1 MRRLIMKKINTNSIL
16 FLTLILLNVA
26 VANAID
32 VDINLIE
39 YDAVSGNSQI
49 AISNIG
55 DADLHN
61 VIISIDSSDA
71 IPVVQLL
78 KPGRSVYSEIGVDP
92 GEYDVTVSADEGSE
106 SRTLL
111 FSQSKEGLIAEKEE
125 IKKAEEESL
134 KREEELNRIAE
145 ENKRASELKLQQ
157 EREKAVAL
165 GIIKEKSYT
174 KTILIAAGI
183 LIIIGIIFWL
193 MSRRSKQ

>member
-145 ENKRASELKLQQ
+145 ENKKANELKLQQ

>member
-1 MRRLIMKKINTNSIL
+1 MKKINTNSIL

>member
-1 MRRLIMKKINTNSIL
+1 MRRLIMKKINANSIL